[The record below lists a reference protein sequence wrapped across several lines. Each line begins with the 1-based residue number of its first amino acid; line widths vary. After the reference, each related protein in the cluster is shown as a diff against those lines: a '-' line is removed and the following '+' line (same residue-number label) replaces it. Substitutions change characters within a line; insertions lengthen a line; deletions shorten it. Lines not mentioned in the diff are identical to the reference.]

1 MRENLQDLLYLTV
14 IARERSFTRAA
25 AKLGVSQSALSHA
38 MRGLETRMGVRLL
51 TRTTRSVAP
60 TEAGERLLR
69 TIGPR
74 FDEIDAEVKA
84 VGELRD
90 KPAGTIR
97 ITAID
102 FVIDHYVWPKLADV
116 LPLYP
121 DLRLELIVD
130 YGLADIVADRFDI
143 GVRHGDQVAKD
154 MVAVRISPD
163 VQMCIVGHPG
173 YLQGRMLP
181 KTPKDLLSH
190 NCILLRLTSSG
201 GIYAWELEKGKRKVQ
216 ARVDGRT
223 SFNGLYQMIQA
234 ALSGAGLAFLPKEL
248 VQGYLDE
255 GRLVL
260 VMEDWCPVF
269 PGMHAY
275 YPSRRSSSKALTVV
289 IDALR
294 HRAPN

>member
-1 MRENLQDLLYLTV
+1 MRENLQDLFYLTV

-25 AKLGVSQSALSHA
+25 ARLGLSQSALSHA
-38 MRGLETRMGVRLL
+38 IRGLETRMGVRLL

-69 TIGPR
+69 TIAPR
-74 FDEIDAEVKA
+74 LEEIDAEVKA

-102 FVIDHYVWPKLADV
+102 FAIDHYIWPRLAKI

-121 DLRLELIVD
+121 DLRVELIVD
-130 YGLADIVADRFDI
+130 YGLSDIVADRFDI
-143 GVRHGDQVAKD
+143 GVRHGDQVAMD

-163 VQMCIVGHPG
+163 VEMCIVGHPD
-173 YLQGRMLP
+173 YLRGRQFP
-181 KTPKDLLSH
+181 KVPRDLLSH
-190 NCILLRLTSSG
+190 NCITLRLTSSG

-223 SFNGLYQMIQA
+223 TFNGVYQMVHA
-234 ALSGAGLAFLPKEL
+234 ALHGAGLAFAPREL
-248 VQGYLDE
+248 VQSHLE
-255 GRLVL
+255 SGRLVS

-269 PGMHAY
+269 PGLHAY
-275 YPSRRSSSKALTVV
+275 YPNRRASSKALSVV
-289 IDALR
+289 VDALR
-294 HRAPN
+294 LPGR